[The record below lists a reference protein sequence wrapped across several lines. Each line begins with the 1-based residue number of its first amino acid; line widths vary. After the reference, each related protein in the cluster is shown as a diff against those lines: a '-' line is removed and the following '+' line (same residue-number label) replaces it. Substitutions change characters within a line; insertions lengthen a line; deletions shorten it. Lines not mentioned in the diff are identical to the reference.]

1 MEGRAS
7 RSNSGDGAAC
17 LYNLRALSIWPRLD
31 RRALSRCGCD
41 PQRIAR
47 LVARRTSLPIEAVLG
62 LILGPAASPIDI
74 QTWFG

>member
-1 MEGRAS
+1 MDSRAS
-7 RSNSGDGAAC
+7 RFDSGDGIAC

-47 LVARRTSLPIEAVLG
+47 LVARRTSLPIETVLG
-62 LILGPAASPIDI
+62 LILGPSASPVDI